1 MKGKFY
7 ESEYE
12 EALVDLLHA
21 QGWEY
26 THGNNIARNNRETL
40 ILDDLK
46 AYLMDRYPDLT
57 DNDIDEVINH
67 LRHVGGQT
75 HFDLLR
81 IIVVLMPQFLLKTIP
96 LPHTQAS
103 FHFY

>member
-12 EALVDLLHA
+12 EALIDLLHA

-26 THGNNIARNNRETL
+26 THGGNIARNNRETL
-40 ILDDLK
+40 ILDDLE
-46 AYLMDRYPDLT
+46 AYLMERYPDLT
-57 DNDIDEVINH
+57 DNDIEEVINH

-75 HFDLLR
+75 GS
-81 IIVVLMPQFLLKTIP
+81 VK
-96 LPHTQAS
+96 
-103 FHFY
+103 

>member
-1 MKGKFY
+1 MH
-7 ESEYE
+7 
-12 EALVDLLHA
+12 V

-26 THGNNIARNNRETL
+26 THGGDIARNNRETL

-46 AYLMDRYPDLT
+46 AYLMERYPDLT
-57 DNDIDEVINH
+57 GNDIEEVINH

-81 IIVVLMPQFLLKTIP
+81 NSYYLVRDGYRYIRHNDGKSLI
-96 LPHTQAS
+96 
-103 FHFY
+103 